1 MFKKRRSFLERLTGS
16 IALEE
21 EPEFE
26 DIEESG
32 ENLPRERGW
41 QEAEEVGDL
50 SIDMHQTP
58 NEIVIQAMVAGV
70 KPEDLDVSI
79 SRESVTISGKRS
91 EAKQVVEEN
100 FFFRELSWGSFS
112 RTIVLPQEIEPEEA
126 EAVERHGLL
135 TLRLPKV
142 NKDKVQK
149 LKVRIG

>member
-16 IALEE
+16 IALEDE
-21 EPEFE
+21 SDFE
-26 DIEESG
+26 DLEESVDT
-32 ENLPRERGW
+32 LPQERGW
-41 QEAEEVGDL
+41 QEVEETGDL
-50 SIDMHQTP
+50 AVDMHQTA
-58 NEIVIQAMVAGV
+58 NEIVIHAMVAGV

-91 EAKQVVEEN
+91 EQKQVVEEN

-112 RTIVLPQEIEPEEA
+112 RTIILPQEIEAEEA
-126 EAVERHGLL
+126 EAIERHGLL
-135 TLRLPKV
+135 TLRLPKI

>member
-21 EPEFE
+21 EPDFE

-50 SIDMHQTP
+50 AIDMHQTP

-79 SRESVTISGKRS
+79 SRESITISGKRS

>member
-16 IALEE
+16 IALED
-21 EPEFE
+21 EPEF
-26 DIEESG
+26 DDVEESS
-32 ENLPRERGW
+32 ETLPRERSW
-41 QEAEEVGDL
+41 QETEEVGDL
-50 SIDMHQTP
+50 AIDMHQTP

-79 SRESVTISGKRS
+79 SRESITISGKRS
-91 EAKQVVEEN
+91 ESKQVVEEN

-142 NKDKVQK
+142 NKDKIQK

>member
-16 IALEE
+16 IALED

-26 DIEESG
+26 EIEESG
-32 ENLPRERGW
+32 EALPRERGW
-41 QEAEEVGDL
+41 QEADEVGDL
-50 SIDMHQTP
+50 AVDMHQTA

-91 EAKQVVEEN
+91 EMKQVVEEN
-100 FFFRELSWGSFS
+100 FFYRELSWGSFS
-112 RTIVLPQEIEPEEA
+112 RTVVLPQEIEPEEA

-142 NKDKVQK
+142 NKDKIQK

>member
-16 IALEE
+16 IALEDE
-21 EPEFE
+21 AEFE
-26 DIEESG
+26 DVA
-32 ENLPRERGW
+32 ENDDILPRERAW
-41 QEAEEVGDL
+41 EQSEEVGDL
-50 SIDMHQTP
+50 AIDMHQTP

-79 SRESVTISGKRS
+79 SRESITISGKRS
-91 EAKQVVEEN
+91 DQKQVVEEN
-100 FFFRELSWGSFS
+100 FFFRELSWGTFS
-112 RTIVLPQEIEPEEA
+112 RTIILPQEIEPEEA

>member
-16 IALEE
+16 IALED
-21 EPEFE
+21 EPEF
-26 DIEESG
+26 EESG
-32 ENLPRERGW
+32 ENGETLPRERGW
-41 QEAEEVGDL
+41 QEVDEMGDL
-50 SIDMHQTP
+50 AIDMHQTP
-58 NEIVIQAMVAGV
+58 NEIVIHAMVAGV

-91 EAKQVVEEN
+91 DAKQVVEEN

-135 TLRLPKV
+135 TLRLPKI
-142 NKDKVQK
+142 NKDKIQK

>member
-16 IALEE
+16 IALED

-26 DIEESG
+26 ELEES
-32 ENLPRERGW
+32 NDPLPRERGW
-41 QEAEEVGDL
+41 QEVEEVGDL
-50 SIDMHQTP
+50 AVDMHQTP

-91 EAKQVVEEN
+91 EQKQVVEEN
-100 FFFRELSWGSFS
+100 FFYRELSWGSFS
-112 RTIVLPQEIEPEEA
+112 RTVVLPQEIEPEEA

-142 NKDKVQK
+142 NKDKIQK